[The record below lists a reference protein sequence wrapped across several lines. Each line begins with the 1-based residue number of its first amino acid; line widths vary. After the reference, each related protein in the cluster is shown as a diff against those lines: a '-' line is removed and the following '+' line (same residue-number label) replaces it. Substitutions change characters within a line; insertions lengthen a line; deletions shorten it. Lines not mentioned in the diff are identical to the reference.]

1 MQLSQ
6 ILNFDTPYEHLK
18 DGDLVHAGNVMID
31 KDTQTIQNEPGLK
44 DFYIHGVDANIVGHI
59 ECNQEFVL
67 FFDDSQIYRVNVDGS
82 NPKLVDIRWHWC
94 GGQVFGTYTYN
105 VNNELIVCISE
116 QNPTEDCPLKS
127 INLDKDKDL
136 NPYIT
141 DGNDELYT
149 ELATAPISNF
159 GDVSFVNG
167 SRIKKGTY
175 IFLFVIGLMII
186 IKLYGFLLAILCT
199 LLI

>member
-67 FFDDSQIYRVNVDGS
+67 FFDNSQIYRVNVTVVILNLLIFVGIGAAD
-82 NPKLVDIRWHWC
+82 KCL
-94 GGQVFGTYTYN
+94 
-105 VNNELIVCISE
+105 ELILIML
-116 QNPTEDCPLKS
+116 TM
-127 INLDKDKDL
+127 NL
-136 NPYIT
+136 
-141 DGNDELYT
+141 
-149 ELATAPISNF
+149 
-159 GDVSFVNG
+159 
-167 SRIKKGTY
+167 
-175 IFLFVIGLMII
+175 
-186 IKLYGFLLAILCT
+186 
-199 LLI
+199 